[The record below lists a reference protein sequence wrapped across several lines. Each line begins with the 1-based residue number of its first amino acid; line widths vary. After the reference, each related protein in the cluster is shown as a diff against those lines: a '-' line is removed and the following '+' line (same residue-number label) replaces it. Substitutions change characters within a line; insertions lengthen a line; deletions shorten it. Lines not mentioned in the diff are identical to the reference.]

1 MPTRRCSG
9 VGDLKIIRLEINRFV
24 DSLKSRKFDLKRVLF
39 GLEATGIYSQ
49 RLLGSLQQ
57 LQLAACLL
65 NPAQVKYFGI
75 SKLRRSKNDSC
86 DALLIAHYLL
96 ERRPAATKP
105 LSTAEAQLKELVVAR
120 ESLCSDLVR
129 QKNRR
134 EKHRLLSDKLPAIVL
149 QQGLERI
156 KQFKLWINQLDHQI
170 AQLIDSD
177 PVLKTR
183 CQLLCSI
190 PGIAL
195 CSAAKILSQLAGK
208 DFESAHQL
216 VLYCGLNPRQNQSGQ
231 SNRSSPISK
240 VGNAL
245 LRKALFMPAA
255 VASRH
260 CAPIK
265 LWSQLLQRRRPD
277 LSKLSIRTA
286 LMHKLLRIIFAVLHK
301 QTPFDPQ
308 LIAVSNF
315 P

>member
-170 AQLIDSD
+170 AGAYRFGSGFKNSLPIALLH
-177 PVLKTR
+177 PGYRT
-183 CQLLCSI
+183 LLC
-190 PGIAL
+190 
-195 CSAAKILSQLAGK
+195 
-208 DFESAHQL
+208 
-216 VLYCGLNPRQNQSGQ
+216 RQN
-231 SNRSSPISK
+231 
-240 VGNAL
+240 
-245 LRKALFMPAA
+245 
-255 VASRH
+255 
-260 CAPIK
+260 
-265 LWSQLLQRRRPD
+265 
-277 LSKLSIRTA
+277 
-286 LMHKLLRIIFAVLHK
+286 
-301 QTPFDPQ
+301 PFPTCR
-308 LIAVSNF
+308 
-315 P
+315 